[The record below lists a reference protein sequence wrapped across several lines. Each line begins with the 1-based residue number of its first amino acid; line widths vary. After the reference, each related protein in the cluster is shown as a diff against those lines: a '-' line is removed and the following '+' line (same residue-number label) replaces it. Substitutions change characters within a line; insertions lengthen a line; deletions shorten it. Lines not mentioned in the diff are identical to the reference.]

1 MILQVSNLSTFYAQ
15 SQALFD
21 LNLTVEAGQVT
32 ALLGRNGMGKT
43 TTIHSIMGIQS
54 ATSGSIRYQGCLL
67 YTSPSPR
74 DRG

>member
-1 MILQVSNLSTFYAQ
+1 MLQISQLSTFYGQ

-21 LNLTVEAGQVT
+21 INLTVDAGQVV

-54 ATSGSIRYQGCLL
+54 AASGCV
-67 YTSPSPR
+67 
-74 DRG
+74 